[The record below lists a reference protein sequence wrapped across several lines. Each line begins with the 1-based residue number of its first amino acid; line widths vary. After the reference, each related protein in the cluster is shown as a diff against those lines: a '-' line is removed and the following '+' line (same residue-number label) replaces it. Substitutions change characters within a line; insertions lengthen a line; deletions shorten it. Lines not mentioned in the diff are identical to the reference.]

1 MAKTI
6 QEQYNQIKK
15 GKGSKEIFL
24 KEVKRNYPHMIVNSA
39 TFKQAEEIL
48 LNRSVITEKLAGI
61 ANPTNT
67 KDWFGIFNKNMEII
81 KEANPKN
88 PNRYPPLHIAQTKES
103 KADEA
108 RKADNKKVDKALVD
122 LETKGYDYKDL
133 KNIDNLNGEE
143 VRLGLKFEMD
153 KVRNTVSDADLGDA
167 IKKAQEL
174 VVKNLS
180 SDPLYYIKNAAFG
193 IEGIGYTDEAPGITA
208 SKSDKMEKVKLKENK
223 MISLLNILENGPL
236 GEKPVAKK
244 KKVKKETLDSKL
256 AEIDKQSQIVALE
269 AKIAHVDEIIEKKN
283 TRLSMVTEDEN
294 LSELADKAKIKLMQ
308 REVKDLEKRKM
319 KMEKLYEKM
328 SGKGYKKPVVD
339 EDLGSSNIT
348 TNASTDSDTSS
359 ANSFKNN
366 ANDPT
371 AYDKHSIDEDEEIDE
386 VVTKGQ
392 NQGSNSGSNDNASG
406 QYSNE
411 NSNISTTHRR

>member
-6 QEQYNQIKK
+6 QEQYNQINK
-15 GKGSKEIFL
+15 GKGSKELFL

-39 TFKQAEEIL
+39 TYKQAEEIL
-48 LNRSVITEKLAGI
+48 LNRSVITENLAGVV
-61 ANPTNT
+61 NPTKST
-67 KDWFGIFNKNMEII
+67 DWFKVFNDNMEII

-122 LETKGYDYKDL
+122 LETKGYDYKDD

-143 VRLGLKFEMD
+143 FRLGLKFEMD
-153 KVRNTVSDADLGDA
+153 KVRETVSDADLGDA
-167 IKKAQEL
+167 IEKAKKL
-174 VVKNLS
+174 VAKNLA

-193 IEGIGYTDEAPGITA
+193 VEGIGYTDEAPGITA

-256 AEIDKQSQIVALE
+256 AEIDKASSVVALE

-294 LSELADKAKIKLMQ
+294 LSELVDKTKIKAMQ
-308 REVKDLEKRKM
+308 REVKDLERRKM

-328 SGKGYKKPVVD
+328 TGKGYKKPITDVD
-339 EDLGSSNIT
+339 EDMESSNYAG
-348 TNASTDSDTSS
+348 ASNSDTTER
-359 ANSFKNN
+359 AFKNN
-366 ANDPT
+366 ANEKV
-371 AYDKHSIDEDEEIDE
+371 AEE
-386 VVTKGQ
+386 
-392 NQGSNSGSNDNASG
+392 SNAG
-406 QYSNE
+406 SNE
-411 NSNISTTHRR
+411 NSNDNSNYNSNDNPESYSGLKKFREN

>member
-6 QEQYNQIKK
+6 QEQYNQINK
-15 GKGSKEIFL
+15 GKGSKELFL

-39 TFKQAEEIL
+39 TYKQAEEIL
-48 LNRSVITEKLAGI
+48 LNRSVITENLAGVV
-61 ANPTNT
+61 NPTKST
-67 KDWFGIFNKNMEII
+67 DWFKVFNDNMEII

-108 RKADNKKVDKALVD
+108 RKADNKKVDKTLVD
-122 LETKGYDYKDL
+122 LETKGYDYKDD

-143 VRLGLKFEMD
+143 FRLGLKFEMD
-153 KVRNTVSDADLGDA
+153 KVRETVSDADLGDA
-167 IKKAQEL
+167 IEKAKKL
-174 VVKNLS
+174 VAKNLA

-193 IEGIGYTDEAPGITA
+193 VEGIGYTDEAPGITA

-256 AEIDKQSQIVALE
+256 AEIDKESQIVALE

-294 LSELADKAKIKLMQ
+294 LSELVDKTKIKAMQ
-308 REVKDLEKRKM
+308 REVKDLERRKM

-328 SGKGYKKPVVD
+328 TGKGYKKPITDVD
-339 EDLGSSNIT
+339 EDMESSNYAG
-348 TNASTDSDTSS
+348 ASNSDTTER
-359 ANSFKNN
+359 AFKNN
-366 ANDPT
+366 ANEKV
-371 AYDKHSIDEDEEIDE
+371 AEE
-386 VVTKGQ
+386 
-392 NQGSNSGSNDNASG
+392 SNAG
-406 QYSNE
+406 SNE
-411 NSNISTTHRR
+411 NSNDNSNYNSNDNPESYSGLKKFREN

>member
-6 QEQYNQIKK
+6 QEQYNQINK
-15 GKGSKEIFL
+15 GKGSKELFL

-39 TFKQAEEIL
+39 TYKQAEEIL
-48 LNRSVITEKLAGI
+48 LNRSVITENLAGVV
-61 ANPTNT
+61 NPTKST
-67 KDWFGIFNKNMEII
+67 DWFKVFNDNMEII

-108 RKADNKKVDKALVD
+108 RKADNKKVDKTLVD
-122 LETKGYDYKDL
+122 LETKGYDYKDD

-143 VRLGLKFEMD
+143 FRLGLKFEMD
-153 KVRNTVSDADLGDA
+153 KVRETVSDADLGDA
-167 IKKAQEL
+167 IEKAKKL
-174 VVKNLS
+174 VAKNLA

-193 IEGIGYTDEAPGITA
+193 VEGIGYTDEAPGITA

-256 AEIDKQSQIVALE
+256 AEIDSASQVVALE

-294 LSELADKAKIKLMQ
+294 LSELVDKTKIKAMQ
-308 REVKDLEKRKM
+308 REVKDLERRKM

-328 SGKGYKKPVVD
+328 TGKGYKKPITDVD
-339 EDLGSSNIT
+339 EDMESSNYAG
-348 TNASTDSDTSS
+348 ASNSDTTER
-359 ANSFKNN
+359 AFKNN
-366 ANDPT
+366 ANEKV
-371 AYDKHSIDEDEEIDE
+371 AEES
-386 VVTKGQ
+386 
-392 NQGSNSGSNDNASG
+392 NAGSNEGSFENSNEDSNDNPESYSG
-406 QYSNE
+406 LKKFRE
-411 NSNISTTHRR
+411 N

>member
-6 QEQYNQIKK
+6 QEQYNQINK
-15 GKGSKEIFL
+15 GKGSKELFL

-39 TFKQAEEIL
+39 TYKQAEEIL
-48 LNRSVITEKLAGI
+48 LNRSVITENLAGVV
-61 ANPTNT
+61 NPTKST
-67 KDWFGIFNKNMEII
+67 DWFKVFNDNMEII

-108 RKADNKKVDKALVD
+108 RKADNKKVDKTLVD
-122 LETKGYDYKDL
+122 LETKGYDYKDD

-143 VRLGLKFEMD
+143 FRLGLKFEMD
-153 KVRNTVSDADLGDA
+153 KVRETVSDADLGDA
-167 IKKAQEL
+167 IEKARKL
-174 VVKNLS
+174 VAKNLA

-193 IEGIGYTDEAPGITA
+193 VEGIGYTDEAPGITA

-256 AEIDKQSQIVALE
+256 AEIDKASRVVALE

-294 LSELADKAKIKLMQ
+294 LSELVDKTKIKAMQ
-308 REVKDLEKRKM
+308 REVKDLERRKM

-328 SGKGYKKPVVD
+328 TGKGYKKPVVD
-339 EDLGSSNIT
+339 EDMGSSNYAG
-348 TNASTDSDTSS
+348 ASNSDTSER
-359 ANSFKNN
+359 AFRNN
-366 ANDPT
+366 
-371 AYDKHSIDEDEEIDE
+371 KDEEIAEESNAGSDE
-386 VVTKGQ
+386 G
-392 NQGSNSGSNDNASG
+392 
-406 QYSNE
+406 SNE
-411 NSNISTTHRR
+411 NSNYNSNENPESYSGLKKFRQNN